1 MKCNLPKI
9 PIKTLLHARDAF
21 APHYNDPITPKL
33 SYKIMKFCKAAEIE
47 DDFYR
52 DKLRTLL
59 ESYAEKDQT
68 GNIVLE
74 GDKPKMQEGKSRDEF
89 EAKVQELNQTE
100 VDKPTQTFTLD
111 ELGELK
117 LSVVAMSNLEA
128 FLEL

>member
-1 MKCNLPKI
+1 MKYDTPKI
-9 PIKTLLHARDAF
+9 SIKTLLHARDAF

-33 SYKIMKFCKAAEIE
+33 SYKIMKFCKAAEAE
-47 DDFYR
+47 DTFYR
-52 DKLRTLL
+52 EKLKALL
-59 ESYAEKDQT
+59 EAYAEKDKT
-68 GNIVLE
+68 GNIVLD
-74 GDKPKMQEGKSRDEF
+74 GDTPKMQEGKSLADF